1 MEIQILLT
9 TDRLFLEPLSI
20 KDSSFILELINED
33 GWLAFIG
40 NRNINSED
48 EATTYIQKII
58 DNPNTNYWVVK
69 LKDNDSPIGIITFIK
84 RDYLAH
90 YDIGCAFLSAFG
102 NKGYAYEA
110 TKALLCNVIHSEEH
124 SHILSI
130 TNPNNYNAIKLLK
143 KLGLQFQKEIEAE
156 NEKLQIYAASTDK
169 LYISEIT
176 QSFFGVFTNKGHR
189 QPNLDSLEQIC
200 IPRVMI
206 INKKD
211 SKVNVYDLASFIEPR
226 KRMFADCILIEFEE
240 KETYEETR
248 ISNNIA
254 HRYSEYEKSGI
265 LEGKAYTLRGY
276 KLFQFIKTE
285 QSWKISSVL
294 WEDNEN

>member
-1 MEIQILLT
+1 MEIQILST
-9 TDRLFLEPLSI
+9 TDRLLIEPLTI
-20 KDSSFILELINED
+20 KDCSFILELVNTD
-33 GWLAFIG
+33 GWLEFIG

-48 EATTYIQKII
+48 EATAYIRKII
-58 DNPNTNYWVVK
+58 DNPNTIYWVVK

-110 TKALLCNVIHSEEH
+110 TKALLCNVIDSAEH

-130 TNPNNYNAIKLLK
+130 TNPNNYSAIKLLK
-143 KLGLQFQKEIEAE
+143 KLGLQFQEEIEVE
-156 NEKLQIYAASTDK
+156 NEKLQLYAVSADK

-176 QSFFGVFTNKGHR
+176 RSFFGVFINKGHR
-189 QPNLDSLEQIC
+189 QPNLDSLDQIC
-200 IPRVMI
+200 IRQAMI
-206 INKKD
+206 INKKG
-211 SKVNVYDLASFIEPR
+211 SEANVYDLTSFIEPR
-226 KRMFADCILIEFEE
+226 KRILTDGTLTEFEE

-248 ISNNIA
+248 IINNIA

-265 LEGKAYTLRGY
+265 LDGKAFTLKGF
-276 KLFQFIKTE
+276 KFFQFIKTE

-294 WEDNEN
+294 WEDYEN